1 MIASFVAAAA
11 EPGHNPLLPETADL
25 VWATLCFVVLLVFFW
40 RSILPR
46 VKKLLDD
53 RAEVIEGG
61 ITKAERAQ
69 AEATA
74 ALGKYNEQLAE
85 ARIEAGR
92 IRDAARAD
100 GVKILN
106 DLKVQATAEAARITA
121 QASAQIEAERQGA
134 LVSLRAE
141 VGSLAID
148 LASGVIG
155 ESLADDAKSAA
166 LVDRF
171 LAELEESENS
181 KAAANAATAT
191 TPPVDGSPVDADKK
205 VTR

>member
-1 MIASFVAAAA
+1 MVLGTLVAAAGEA
-11 EPGHNPLLPETADL
+11 PHNPLLPEIPDL
-25 VWATLCFVVLLVFFW
+25 IWATVVFAVLFTFFW
-40 RSILPR
+40 VKILPA
-46 VKKLLDD
+46 VKKNLDE

-61 ITKAERAQ
+61 IAKAQNAQ

-74 ALGKYNEQLAE
+74 MLEKYNEQLAE
-85 ARIEAGR
+85 ARAEAGR
-92 IRDAARAD
+92 IREAARAD

-106 DLKVQATAEAARITA
+106 ELKAQATAEAARITA
-121 QASAQIEAERQGA
+121 TASAQIEAERQSA

-155 ESLADDAKSAA
+155 ESLTDDARSAA

-171 LAELEESENS
+171 LADLEASEAE
-181 KAAANAATAT
+181 KA
-191 TPPVDGSPVDADKK
+191 SQ
-205 VTR
+205 

>member
-1 MIASFVAAAA
+1 MLSTIVVAA
-11 EPGHNPLLPETADL
+11 EENYNPLIPHPADL
-25 VWATLCFVVLLVFFW
+25 LWGFVCFAVLFIFFW
-40 RSILPR
+40 RLVLPR
-46 VKKLLDD
+46 VKKLLDE
-53 RAEVIEGG
+53 RADVIEGG

-69 AEATA
+69 AEAAA

-106 DLKVQATAEAARITA
+106 DLKAQASAEAARITA
-121 QASAQIEAERQGA
+121 QASAQIEAERQSA

-171 LAELEESENS
+171 LAELEASESA
-181 KAAANAATAT
+181 KASAST
-191 TPPVDGSPVDADKK
+191 DKK